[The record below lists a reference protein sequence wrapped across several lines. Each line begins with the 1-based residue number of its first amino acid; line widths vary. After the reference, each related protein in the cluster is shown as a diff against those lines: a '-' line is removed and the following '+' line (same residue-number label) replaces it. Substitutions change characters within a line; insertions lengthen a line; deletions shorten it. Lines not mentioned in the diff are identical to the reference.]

1 MIKIEA
7 NSLSELARKAV
18 NKCKEKPVTNLILYG
33 IFPYEEVNSEF
44 VKMNDE
50 IAAKWQNPSK
60 PNDLF
65 INHGEY
71 IHKYGDGK
79 KFLVDELRRKKDSNR
94 ACLSLI
100 NMEDIINSSDDPIP
114 SFLILQFGFPEG
126 ASNKILVTA
135 YFRALE
141 VSQFLQIN
149 LAEISQN
156 IRFLKGKFPSIK
168 YFELT
173 LIAFRAHFISQF
185 HCLKKTSIDIADP
198 IDIAIAVDHKELP
211 QLREWLDSKIVVS
224 ESVICTDG
232 LEVLYIALEKCKG
245 KYEKSLLMDIKEALN
260 DTIKLRE
267 IRKASSHAEEI
278 NNLSTNIKNKL
289 QSAREK
295 IT

>member
-7 NSLSELARKAV
+7 NSLSELARKAIK
-18 NKCKEKPVTNLILYG
+18 KCKEKPVTNLILYG

-60 PNDLF
+60 PEDLF

-79 KFLVDELRRKKDSNR
+79 EFLVDELRRKKDSNR

-126 ASNKILVTA
+126 ALNKILVTA

-198 IDIAIAVDHKELP
+198 VDIAIAVDRKELP

-232 LEVLYIALEKCKG
+232 LEVLYRALEKCKG

-260 DTIKLRE
+260 DMKRLRE
-267 IRKASSHAEEI
+267 IRKASSHSEEI

-295 IT
+295 TT